1 MSNRSYAILMLLLML
16 LLPLASVVPSQQT
29 EEVND
34 WGEIPTIEYTKIEVD
49 PNSVRGLENSIL
61 SEGDEQIRLMEAE
74 TRLGMYDEHGLRLS
88 YQLPPDLAVARFDI
102 VMVIVDGEVGL
113 WSAQEEISSLRGAII
128 RAHIPP
134 SGFFVQGDPT
144 SLHALKSLPSV
155 VAVHPVPLAMFVADE
170 ILATSAQ
177 SEILLRIEG
186 WRSSHDGLPVDDV
199 VIDDWKWSV
208 SDIVE
213 STMDVGDILDAG
225 RFEGVVATSD
235 IAFIA
240 ANPAVSWLR
249 LPPGFELHN
258 DNSRGHMQISSVVS
272 AFATPLNGSGQIVAV
287 ADSGLDQDH
296 GDMNNRINGVV
307 SVVSGDSSTE
317 DTHSGHGTHV
327 ACTVLGDG
335 SKGGFAGVAPES
347 NLYFQAMERDS
358 DGQFY
363 SPSMNYILNAAYD
376 NGARIHSNSWG
387 AHTNFGQYTTDSV
400 DVDDRVNYY
409 DQYWS
414 YDGLAVLFSAGNDG
428 DGTGT
433 ITPPATAKNQ
443 IAVGNHH
450 NRGGS
455 APDTL
460 ATSSSRGPTDDGRLK
475 PDISAPG
482 SWVRS
487 CRSQDASDISTATW
501 SSQWYLEYSGTSMA
515 APNAAGASALIREYL
530 MEIAQRPEPQ
540 GALVKS
546 LLILGAEDMD
556 SRDIPNNDEG
566 WGRINLARSLNTIG
580 DTGVWVDDRNYL
592 RSGNTRDYSFNLTH
606 GWQQL
611 KVVLSWSDYR
621 GSTWASTQL
630 QNDLDLVVT
639 APDGTTTYL
648 GNVFQNGRSTSGGSA
663 DDTNNVEVVLIDQA
677 QKGVWTVSVSDVRH
691 GGQKSEQTYA
701 LAIRGAGVDD
711 LSPDAAFV
719 PQSFLLSD
727 PIPQVNEEVTF
738 SIQITNMGSRVMDD
752 LQVRAT
758 AGGQS
763 LTTHTIALGPGEV
776 RGVNWQ
782 WTPTVNGDNDIIMR
796 VDPTDAFEEL
806 DESNNIYLETI
817 GVTEPGVRVTA
828 ESVIKQVGD
837 STTSTAQ
844 WNLTIRNTAL
854 ISTNATIL
862 VEKPIRTSDGQSF
875 DWFQSFSQTTFSL
888 NGSGNEAVGLT
899 MVHPAPPEPGIYQF
913 TVTGRDV
920 DNGIDYPITLTLDV
934 PVLSGF
940 RFANFNQQV
949 VSPVEDTSF
958 DVTMYNEGNG
968 PQGWDLDLLAPSG
981 WHLGFDSL
989 GSMAGTPSA
998 SSGYIPMSGTKTVG
1012 VTLVPPTGQMVSAG
1026 TALTGSLVA
1035 TSQLDNNLIWQLDL
1049 NFVVSGYQNAT
1060 LDNESTFGTLRP
1072 DSQLNLRFTV
1082 KNEGNIALSLTASA
1096 ELPGGWDISNQ
1107 LPTMTLQP
1115 TETKSIVVALQGNG
1129 LAASGPIE
1137 LLMIDSS
1144 GYRVTWTGYLD
1155 VQSVPQPSISFDEIV
1170 FSDGTRSSSV
1180 LGLGNHP
1187 VGMPGFRLIWLI
1199 TNSGSQSWTPTTNL
1213 LMPSSAWTG
1222 LCDPVGEI
1230 APGSGE
1236 RIECL
1241 VVMPATTEAGSE
1253 PAVTMQI
1260 IVDDVQIADTVTLKT
1275 AATKQVLWS
1284 SLVEPE
1290 SFVDGIKATYS
1301 VDIANDGN
1309 SILSHRITAVGPDG
1323 WVVEITNA
1331 EMVELQPGE
1340 ARTLNVDVTPD
1351 DTAPSTII
1359 LSLESADDVSGSS
1372 YSFDLN
1378 ASVNPAKEVASGNS
1392 AWVWGIAIILILA
1405 LIVGVVVVIASTKKE
1420 ASPLVGIPQSLTIV
1434 PPVTP
1439 VVPIAESVTPPPQN
1453 NQVLPQPPPQASAPA
1468 TPATGAYP
1476 LPPPPQAQPAQ
1487 APDAKE
1493 FQVPEPE
1500 PDTSISTEAV
1510 HEELDENPAVVESIT
1525 PPVESEET
1533 SVPTEP
1539 EKDDADEQDPNHK
1552 CWVCLVGLP
1561 PKGWQACPQCGSRYH
1576 LSDSQ
1581 CGVSALKLCRTCNNP
1596 AENFVKVE

>member
-1 MSNRSYAILMLLLML
+1 MSKRSNAILMLLLML
-16 LLPLASVVPSQQT
+16 LMPLASVELIQQ
-29 EEVND
+29 
-34 WGEIPTIEYTKIEVD
+34 GEGVSEWSGIPTIEYTKIEID
-49 PNSVRGLENSIL
+49 PDSVRGLDNSIL
-61 SEGDEQIRLMEAE
+61 TLGDEQVRLTEAE
-74 TRLGMYDEHGLRLS
+74 TRLGMYDEYGLRLNQ
-88 YQLPPDLAVARFDI
+88 QLPSNLAVARFDI
-102 VMVIVDGEVGL
+102 VMVLIDGEVGL
-113 WSAQEEISSLRGAII
+113 WSAQEEISTLKGAII

-134 SGFFVQGDPT
+134 SGFFVQGDPS

-155 VAVHPVPLAMFVADE
+155 IAVHPVPLAMFVADE
-170 ILATSAQ
+170 ILELSN
-177 SEILLRIEG
+177 EPEVLLRIEG
-186 WRSSHDGLPVDDV
+186 WRSSQDGLPVDDV
-199 VIDDWKWSV
+199 IIDDWKWSV

-213 STMDVGDILDAG
+213 STMVVNDILDAG
-225 RFEGVVATSD
+225 RFEGIVAVSD
-235 IAFIA
+235 VAFIA

-258 DNSRGHMQISSVVS
+258 DNSRGHMQVSSVVS
-272 AFATPLNGSGQIVAV
+272 AFATQLNGSGQVIAV
-287 ADSGLDQDH
+287 ADSGIDQDH
-296 GDMNNRINGVV
+296 GDMNNRINGAV

-335 SKGGFAGVAPES
+335 SKGAYAGVAPES

-363 SPSMNYILNAAYD
+363 SPSMNYILNQAYD
-376 NGARIHSNSWG
+376 NGARIHTNSWG

-428 DGTGT
+428 DGATT

-475 PDISAPG
+475 PDVSAPG

-530 MEIAQRPEPQ
+530 IEVAQRPEPQ

-546 LLILGAEDMD
+546 LLILGAEDID

-566 WGRINLARSLNTIG
+566 WGRVNLARSLTAIG

-639 APDGTTTYL
+639 SPDGTTTYL
-648 GNVFQNGRSTSGGSA
+648 GNVFQNGRSITGGTA
-663 DDTNNVEVVLIDQA
+663 DDVNNVEVVLIDQA
-677 QKGVWTVSVSDVRH
+677 QKGVWTVSISDVRH

-719 PQSFLLSD
+719 PQSFLISD
-727 PIPQVNEEVTF
+727 PIPQVNEEVSF
-738 SIQITNMGSRVMDD
+738 SVQITNMGSRVMDD

-776 RGVNWQ
+776 RGVNWE
-782 WTPTVNGDNDIIMR
+782 WTPTANGDNDIIMR

-828 ESVIKQVGD
+828 ESVIKQVSD
-837 STTSTAQ
+837 PAASTAQ

-854 ISTNATIL
+854 IPTNATIS
-862 VEKPIRTSDGQSF
+862 VEKPIRASDGQSF
-875 DWFQSFSQTTFSL
+875 DWFQSFSQTTFLL
-888 NGSGNEAVGLT
+888 NGSGNEDVGLT
-899 MVHPAPPEPGIYQF
+899 MVHSTPPEPGIYQF

-934 PVLSGF
+934 PILSGF

-949 VSPVEDTSF
+949 VSPVGGTSF

-968 PQGWDLDLLAPSG
+968 PQGWDLDLLAPAG

-989 GSMAGTPSA
+989 GSMPGTPSA
-998 SSGYIPMSGTKTVG
+998 SSGYIPTSGTKVVS
-1012 VTLVPPTGQMVSAG
+1012 VTLEPPEGQIVSAG

-1035 TSQLDNNLIWQLDL
+1035 TSQLDSNLIWQLDL
-1049 NFVVSGYQNAT
+1049 NFLVAGYQNAS
-1060 LDNESTFGTLRP
+1060 LVNESTFGTLRP

-1082 KNEGNIALSLTASA
+1082 KNEGNIELSLSASA
-1096 ELPGGWDISNQ
+1096 ELPGGWDVSNQ

-1129 LAASGPIE
+1129 LAASGPME
-1137 LLMIDSS
+1137 LIMIDSS
-1144 GYRVTWTGYLD
+1144 GYRVTWLGYLE
-1155 VQSVPQPSISFDEIV
+1155 VQSVPQPSLSFDEIV
-1170 FSDGTRSSSV
+1170 FSDGTRSSSI

-1199 TNSGSQSWTPTTNL
+1199 TNSGSQSWTPSIDL

-1222 LCDPVGEI
+1222 LCNPVGEI

-1241 VVMPATTEAGSE
+1241 VVMPAATVAGTE

-1260 IVDDVQIADTVTLKT
+1260 GVGDVQIVDTVTLKT
-1275 AATKQVLWS
+1275 AATKQVIWD

-1290 SFVDGIKATYS
+1290 SFVDGIKATFS
-1301 VDIANDGN
+1301 VDITNDGN
-1309 SILSHRITAVGPDG
+1309 SILSHRISAVGPDG
-1323 WVVEITNA
+1323 WEVEITNA

-1340 ARTLNVDVTPD
+1340 VRTLNIDVTPD
-1351 DTAPSTII
+1351 DTAPNTII
-1359 LSLESADDVSGSS
+1359 LNLESADDVSGSS

-1405 LIVGVVVVIASTKKE
+1405 LIGGVVVVIISTKKE
-1420 ASPLVGIPQSLTIV
+1420 ASPYAGFQQSPLTIAS
-1434 PPVTP
+1434 PEMPV
-1439 VVPIAESVTPPPQN
+1439 ASVTPPAIVPSQE
-1453 NQVLPQPPPQASAPA
+1453 VLPQPPPQAVA
-1468 TPATGAYP
+1468 TPDIGSYP
-1476 LPPPPQAQPAQ
+1476 LPPPPKAQPAQ
-1487 APDAKE
+1487 APAAAD
-1493 FQVPEPE
+1493 FQSPETQITAIE
-1500 PDTSISTEAV
+1500 NAAIAESTETVVNAEVSEAV
-1510 HEELDENPAVVESIT
+1510 EA
-1525 PPVESEET
+1525 PVAT
-1533 SVPTEP
+1533 VP
-1539 EKDDADEQDPNHK
+1539 EKDDADQQDANHK
-1552 CWVCLVGLP
+1552 CWVCLENLP
-1561 PKGWQACPQCGSRYH
+1561 AKGWQACPECGSRYH

-1581 CGVSALKLCRTCNNP
+1581 CGVSVLNQCRTCSNQV
-1596 AENFVKVE
+1596 ENFVKVE